1 MATAPVRNK
10 NVLSGISPPMIVDA
24 SMMMR
29 KTTRYIHIPYCR
41 SWSEVK
47 ALIKGNWAAIMES
60 TVILQSPLQLYEVHY
75 SDVLT
80 ILRLENRHYGR

>member
-1 MATAPVRNK
+1 
-10 NVLSGISPPMIVDA
+10 
-24 SMMMR
+24 MR

-60 TVILQSPLQLYEVHY
+60 TVILQSPLLLYEAHY
-75 SDVLT
+75 SDVLNYPKAGEQT
-80 ILRLENRHYGR
+80 LWQVK